1 MHAQAAVKLDAD
13 SLEQYTTD
21 RCPSSAAEPNCKHTL
36 LHIQS
41 YQAAHQQHSR
51 RNAAHAIANT
61 HSANTFAAHTSRTR
75 EANAR
80 LTRLNKPSEIRS
92 QLEINQLSTGIY
104 LASIDRIAK
113 RMTVTD
119 ANSASNI
126 KAKQTAS
133 NEHNRWSHFAKGQGR
148 LCIEPEPHQS
158 APQQSCSNRS
168 RLILNKQE

>member
-1 MHAQAAVKLDAD
+1 
-13 SLEQYTTD
+13 
-21 RCPSSAAEPNCKHTL
+21 
-36 LHIQS
+36 
-41 YQAAHQQHSR
+41 
-51 RNAAHAIANT
+51 
-61 HSANTFAAHTSRTR
+61 
-75 EANAR
+75 
-80 LTRLNKPSEIRS
+80 
-92 QLEINQLSTGIY
+92 
-104 LASIDRIAK
+104 
-113 RMTVTD
+113 MTVTD